1 MTEIRIGFFGPIEN
15 NSESVLGL
23 RMLHGAQM
31 AVDEW
36 NARGGY
42 GGIPFKLMP
51 HNDYNNWQAKA
62 VYGDV
67 RPTDS
72 AIWGSASMRP

>member
-1 MTEIRIGFFGPIEN
+1 
-15 NSESVLGL
+15 
-23 RMLHGAQM
+23 MLHGAQM

-62 VYGDV
+62 VTAMCGP
-67 RPTDS
+67 PTRLS
-72 AIWGSASMRP
+72 GARLLMRP